1 VTLLVGTEDGLHE
14 LDESSGPVGVHLA
27 GHSIGCLAPEGSGW
41 WALTDGEALWHS
53 AHPGAWD
60 QAATASG
67 QRLNCLCPTAAGL
80 LVGAE
85 EATLLLLKDEKLQAL
100 DAFDQ
105 VPGRD
110 TWYTPWGGPPDVRSI
125 SEEPGRAIYVNV
137 HVGGVVRSTDGGKT
151 FHPTIDMDTDVH
163 QVLAP
168 SGRPGLVLAATG
180 AEGLAVS
187 TDGGESWS
195 FVTDGLHASY
205 SRAVAVG
212 DTALLASAS
221 TGPRGG
227 KAAVYRRS
235 LAAVGPFVKCTEG
248 LPEWFSQNIDTF
260 CLAASGTRAAF
271 GTNEGSVFISEDEGQ
286 IWRPLVEGLPG
297 VRCLAFADRLSG

>member
-14 LDESSGPVGVHLA
+14 LDESTGLVGVHLA

-41 WALTDGEALWHS
+41 WALSDGEALWRS
-53 AHPGAWD
+53 DHPGAWD

-85 EATLLLLKDEKLQAL
+85 DATLLRLEDEKLQAV
-100 DAFDQ
+100 DAFEQ
-105 VPGRD
+105 VRGRD

-125 SEEPGRAIYVNV
+125 SEDPERAIYVNV
-137 HVGGVVRSTDGGKT
+137 HVGGVVRSTDGGQT
-151 FHPTIDMDTDVH
+151 FQPTIDIDTDVH

-180 AEGLAVS
+180 AEGLALS
-187 TDGGESWS
+187 TDGGDSWS
-195 FVTDGLHASY
+195 FIADGLHATY
-205 SRAVAVG
+205 SRAVAVSE
-212 DTALLASAS
+212 TALLASAS

-227 KAAVYRRS
+227 KAAVYRRT
-235 LAAVGPFVKCTEG
+235 LAADGPFVRCTDG
-248 LPEWFSQNIDTF
+248 LPESFSDNIDTF

-271 GTNEGSVFISEDEGQ
+271 GTNEGSVFISQDEGQ
-286 IWRPLVEGLPG
+286 TWRALAEGLAS
-297 VRCLAFADRLSG
+297 VRCLAFS

>member
-1 VTLLVGTEDGLHE
+1 MTLLVGTEDGLHE
-14 LDESSGPVGVHLA
+14 LDESTGPVGAHLA

-41 WALTDGEALWHS
+41 WALTDGETLWRS
-53 AHPGAWD
+53 DHPGAWD
-60 QAATASG
+60 QAAMASG

-85 EATLLLLKDEKLQAL
+85 EATLLRLEDEKLQPVI
-100 DAFDQ
+100 AFEQ

-125 SEEPGRAIYVNV
+125 SADPDRAIYVNV
-137 HVGGVVRSTDGGKT
+137 HVGGVVRSIDGGQT
-151 FHPTIDMDTDVH
+151 FQPTIDIDTDVH
-163 QVLAP
+163 QALAP
-168 SGRPGLVLAATG
+168 AGRRGLVLAATG

-187 TDGGESWS
+187 TDGGDSWS
-195 FVTDGLHASY
+195 FLADGLHDTY

-212 DTALLASAS
+212 ETAMLASAS

-227 KAAVYRRS
+227 RAAVYRRTLDS
-235 LAAVGPFVKCTEG
+235 GDPFVRCTDG
-248 LPEWFSQNIDTF
+248 LPEWFSDNIDTF

-271 GTNEGSVFISEDEGQ
+271 GTNDGSVFISQDEGRS
-286 IWRPLVEGLPG
+286 WHPLSEELPS
-297 VRCLAFADRLSG
+297 VRCLAFA